1 MPNFIEK
8 ESDIDFEE
16 IIESR
21 IQESFSTIYF
31 IISSF
36 EFLRK
41 DNKKSPRLKYIS
53 SGNKYVLLL
62 ATMIRK
68 VNFQIFLKKPRK

>member
-1 MPNFIEK
+1 MPNFIQK
-8 ESDIDFEE
+8 DSDTDFEE
-16 IIESR
+16 IIENR

-41 DNKKSPRLKYIS
+41 DNKKNQRIKYIS
-53 SGNKYVLLL
+53 YGNKYVLLL
-62 ATMIRK
+62 TIMIRK
-68 VNFQIFLKKPRK
+68 VNF